1 MKKKGNTM
9 KKINMF
15 DMSLISVIALFVAFI
30 IQYFIDGDVL
40 ENCAVAGF
48 MMVEFLFVLMA
59 SGIYYI
65 CKKPRY
71 AFSKVISLMAIPM
84 ALLYVLIKFYPGAT
98 YPTMELVW
106 TWIAGFLAY
115 TSIALLNARKDYK
128 VE

>member
-1 MKKKGNTM
+1 M

-15 DMSLISVIALFVAFI
+15 DISLISVIALFVAFI

-40 ENCAVAGF
+40 VNCAVAGF
-48 MMVEFLFVLMA
+48 MMVGFLFVLMS

-84 ALLYVLIKFYPGAT
+84 ALLYMLITFYPGAT
-98 YPTMELVW
+98 YPTMDLVW
-106 TWIAGFLAY
+106 SWVAVFLAY
-115 TSIALLNARKDYK
+115 TCVALVDARKDYRI
-128 VE
+128 E

>member
-1 MKKKGNTM
+1 M

-40 ENCAVAGF
+40 VNCAVAGF
-48 MMVEFLFVLMA
+48 MMVGFIFVLMS
-59 SGIYYI
+59 SGVYYI

-71 AFSKVISLMAIPM
+71 AFSKVISLMVMPM
-84 ALLYVLIKFYPGAT
+84 VLLYVLVRFYPGAT

-106 TWIAGFLAY
+106 NWVAFFLAY
-115 TSIALLNARKDYK
+115 TGVALFDARKDYK
-128 VE
+128 AE

>member
-1 MKKKGNTM
+1 M

-15 DMSLISVIALFVAFI
+15 DISLATVAAMFVAFI

-40 ENCAVAGF
+40 VNCAVAGF
-48 MMVEFLFVLMA
+48 MMVGFVFVLMS

-65 CKKPRY
+65 CKKPNY

-84 ALLYVLIKFYPGAT
+84 VLTYVLIKFYPGAT
-98 YPTMELVW
+98 YPTMEIVW
-106 TWIAGFLAY
+106 TWITGFLAY
-115 TSIALLNARKDYK
+115 TCIALLDARKAYR